1 MRSSRRALPAL
12 LPLLLV
18 LVVAA
23 ATCGQTGTIGFAG
36 TVSAQ
41 ARASMREPSRGAG
54 PLARVATG
62 TFRRKLNTQAFDSG
76 RATTHVSP
84 SFEGLGMVGA
94 NRAGT
99 LFAVQRRG
107 NSSIDPSGQLVLF
120 EYRGAERGWTERPI
134 YDSEWD
140 DRNAAGGVTS
150 AGTMLVFFA
159 RYDSHT
165 GVWHDMGFIRSTD
178 DGQTFSPF
186 KTLPVG
192 SDRWFS
198 PYGKLIELPGGR
210 LMQLVYGNDGYSYRV
225 RAIFSDDDGQT
236 WDDEVT
242 IDRQSFERPTEADAI
257 LVDGTTNNNARLI
270 VISRTEPGPHP
281 KASGGLYQYTSANGG
296 RTWKRAGFVNVGDT
310 PSDISPWLT
319 SLSGGRIG
327 LVWAA
332 RRSMTIEV
340 SISDGERVF
349 QNRRGWAKPFTLFTS
364 RLANQ
369 RPRQAANFGYPA
381 IAAMGS
387 SDDDQVVVFFDANSS
402 DPSVFHEKAFANTD
416 LVMIRLLGPEIA
428 ERKRAERAAAQPA
441 S

>member
-23 ATCGQTGTIGFAG
+23 ATCGQTGTVGFAG
-36 TVSAQ
+36 TVTAQ
-41 ARASMREPSRGAG
+41 ARASMREPARGAG

-62 TFRRKLNTQAFDSG
+62 TFRKKLNTQAFDSG
-76 RATTHVSP
+76 RATTHVSAM
-84 SFEGLGMVGA
+84 FEGLGMVGA
-94 NRAGT
+94 TRGGT

-107 NSSIDPSGQLVLF
+107 TSSIDPTGQLVFF

-150 AGTMLVFFA
+150 TGTIVAFFA

-165 GVWHDMGFIRSTD
+165 GIWHDMGFIRSTD
-178 DGQTFSPF
+178 DGQSWSDY
-186 KTLPVG
+186 KTVPVG
-192 SDRWFS
+192 ADRWYS
-198 PYGKLIELPGGR
+198 PYGKLVELPGGR
-210 LMQLVYGNDGYSYRV
+210 LMQLLYGNDGYSYRV
-225 RAIFSDDDGQT
+225 RAIFSDDDGET
-236 WDDEVT
+236 WGNEVT

-257 LVDGTTNNNARLI
+257 LVDGTTNDNARLI
-270 VISRTEPGPHP
+270 VVSRTEPGPNP
-281 KASGGLYQYTSANGG
+281 QAGGGLYQYVSANGG
-296 RTWKRAGFVNVGDT
+296 RTWKRMGFMNVGDT

-319 SLSGGRIG
+319 NLSDGRIA

-332 RRSMTIEV
+332 RRTMTIEV
-340 SISDGERVF
+340 SIADGARVF
-349 QNRRGWAKPFTLFTS
+349 RNRNGWGKPYTLFTS

-381 IAAMGS
+381 IGTVGQ
-387 SDDDQVVVFFDANSS
+387 SDEDQVVIFFDANSS

-416 LVMIRLLGPEIA
+416 LVMIRLLGPKIA
-428 ERKRAERAAAQPA
+428 ERKRLEREAQH
-441 S
+441 SSS